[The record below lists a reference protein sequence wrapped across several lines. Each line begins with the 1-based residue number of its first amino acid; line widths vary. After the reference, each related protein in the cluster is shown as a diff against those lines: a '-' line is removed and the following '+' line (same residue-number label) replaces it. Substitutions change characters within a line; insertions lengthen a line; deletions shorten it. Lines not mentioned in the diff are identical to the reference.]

1 MNWPVQ
7 QCCAHKSHNR
17 KTKAPFLGKW
27 NTSITLSVFMW
38 PNEEVPEH
46 FEKWNY
52 HLMPYQ
58 LFHTW
63 CRPETSTR
71 AANFTHFFFFFRNEG
86 IKFSNWRLSLKCRQ
100 MESNGD
106 GRTGKLSLPHLKAS
120 DVVLSSR
127 IVFPTQRPGH
137 SLYDPWLKPF
147 QCYWQCRAR
156 VTQHLMQCIN
166 KIIRTTF

>member
-1 MNWPVQ
+1 MEHVHH
-7 QCCAHKSHNR
+7 AVSVYV
-17 KTKAPFLGKW
+17 TKRGGSWALWKVKLPSDALPAV
-27 NTSITLSVFMW
+27 S
-38 PNEEVPEH
+38 
-46 FEKWNY
+46 
-52 HLMPYQ
+52 HLMQ
-58 LFHTW
+58 TRDKHTCSQFHT
-63 CRPETSTR
+63 
-71 AANFTHFFFFFRNEG
+71 FFFFFRNEG